1 MTMCVSALALTS
13 LDAVARIGRMSLQ
26 ELFSVDDMEH
36 AEGWRRFICNK
47 YVSTLLTLFFGFVL
61 TRIGYSNIWPLFGSA
76 NQLLS
81 ALVLVTLC
89 VFMKVTGRSNKML
102 FPPLAI
108 MLCVT
113 TTALVQRTKALVTA
127 FASGSATF
135 MVEGLQL
142 VIAVLLMLL
151 GLIIVVNSL
160 RAYFASR
167 HNSEKTAPAA
177 AS

>member
-1 MTMCVSALALTS
+1 
-13 LDAVARIGRMSLQ
+13 
-26 ELFSVDDMEH
+26 
-36 AEGWRRFICNK
+36 
-47 YVSTLLTLFFGFVL
+47 
-61 TRIGYSNIWPLFGSA
+61 
-76 NQLLS
+76 
-81 ALVLVTLC
+81 
-89 VFMKVTGRSNKML
+89 MKVTGRSNKML

-142 VIAVLLMLL
+142 IIAILLMLL

-167 HNSEKTAPAA
+167 HNSEKTAPDA

>member
-1 MTMCVSALALTS
+1 M
-13 LDAVARIGRMSLQ
+13 
-26 ELFSVDDMEH
+26 DDMEH
-36 AEGWRRFICNK
+36 AEGWRKFICNK

-113 TTALVQRTKALVTA
+113 TTALVQDESAGNCLCLRLRHLHGETPADHRHPFNALRPDHRRKLPA
-127 FASGSATF
+127 
-135 MVEGLQL
+135 GL
-142 VIAVLLMLL
+142 
-151 GLIIVVNSL
+151 L
-160 RAYFASR
+160 RLQA
-167 HNSEKTAPAA
+167 
-177 AS
+177 

>member
-1 MTMCVSALALTS
+1 
-13 LDAVARIGRMSLQ
+13 
-26 ELFSVDDMEH
+26 
-36 AEGWRRFICNK
+36 
-47 YVSTLLTLFFGFVL
+47 
-61 TRIGYSNIWPLFGSA
+61 
-76 NQLLS
+76 
-81 ALVLVTLC
+81 
-89 VFMKVTGRSNKML
+89 
-102 FPPLAI
+102 

-142 VIAVLLMLL
+142 IIAILLMLL

-160 RAYFASR
+160 QAYFASR